1 MSSKFIIVEG
11 PDFCGKSTQ
20 LKLLD
25 INTWYFNKRMFFTRE
40 PGSYLPESSEICEK
54 IREQILHNDNTLE
67 DEAVLFAQS
76 RYEHTKEIVKL
87 LTEDNNTVVISDR
100 YIVSSLA
107 YQGYAQYLGKDM
119 IYELNEPSLRLL
131 RDNDIEIHCIKFT
144 IDEEEWRKRRNERL
158 ENEEADSIEQKSIHE
173 DILYFFSDEIIF
185 NKYTKD
191 LNMKVYNVDAN
202 GPIMQV
208 YLNLLETVREIL
220 EYN

>member
-40 PGSYLPESSEICEK
+40 PGSHLPESSEICEK

-87 LTEDNNTVVISDR
+87 LTEDDNTVVISDR

-144 IDEEEWRKRRNERL
+144 IDEEEWRKRRDERL

>member
-87 LTEDNNTVVISDR
+87 LTEDDNTVVISDR

-144 IDEEEWRKRRNERL
+144 IDEEEWRKRRDERL